1 MPTPR
6 NTHSSSNI
14 FSQYS
19 LSSSRVGI
27 MDEKNKKEEIERES
41 SSKYWTLKY
50 KAAFLFGGSL
60 VCCFFYYKIGT
71 YSAIPY
77 ILGFPIGGLVNV
89 FLVSMLTLEDN
100 NFTNP
105 PGGW

>member
-1 MPTPR
+1 
-6 NTHSSSNI
+6 
-14 FSQYS
+14 
-19 LSSSRVGI
+19 
-27 MDEKNKKEEIERES
+27 MDEKNKKEVIEQES
-41 SSKYWTLKY
+41 SSKYWALKY
-50 KAAFLFGGSL
+50 KAAFLFGGSV
-60 VCCFFYYKIGT
+60 VCCFFYCKIGT

-77 ILGFPIGGLVNV
+77 ILGFPIGGFVNV